1 MLALH
6 STACGGGFAQIA
18 QVACGMSHSLMLD
31 TAGRAWLCGQ
41 VRSYSHREHSA
52 VCDTHTRPAALPLAL
67 LAQVCLQ
74 CLKALSAA
82 APKITLKD
90 DRSECAQGSA
100 RACPPVCNSNDSIP
114 RTALCRPTALTP
126 SVKPRRSTPT
136 QLNPPWTHAGVRRR
150 ERTAA

>member
-1 MLALH
+1 
-6 STACGGGFAQIA
+6 
-18 QVACGMSHSLMLD
+18 MSHSLMLD

-90 DRSECAQGSA
+90 HRSECAALRA
-100 RACPPVCNSNDSIP
+100 RLRNDSIP